1 MKRLSNE
8 KCYQVIVNEEYLN
21 IKIKNNI
28 NCLTFIEIII
38 LYISIIGND
47 CID

>member
-8 KCYQVIVNEEYLN
+8 KCYQVIVNEEYLD

-28 NCLTFIEIII
+28 NCLSLIEIII
-38 LYISIIGND
+38 LYITIIGNG